1 MSRAGLRKIKKT
13 VKGGRTRSYW
23 VRAQEGA
30 KTVGRAVLR
39 HKGKI
44 AGAAALAG
52 AVYLGHKVYG
62 SIQHNREYRANQQ
75 AAYEAFKKHYPDFG
89 SHVRTRKNEPPKHH
103 GPSARHEG
111 GPGMYESLQRFRSN
125 DSNQRLNL
133 RRRQGHES
141 GRSPLVLSS
150 GVRPNPPPKVGY
162 NHRVEFTGS
171 TEGAFRRDRSLV
183 ANQTVD
189 SKRRWGSV
197 TKASPLSLGS
207 GSQTP
212 HEAKLWEQTGAH
224 HPGTPEH
231 HRSMAS
237 VFNTMAD
244 RHVSEGFPHQA
255 ASNRI
260 EARAHERTAASK
272 AAGTHREPNPY
283 ATPPAKKPSRSRKK
297 K

>member
-1 MSRAGLRKIKKT
+1 MNRQGLKKVKKT
-13 VKGGRTRSYW
+13 IKGGRTHSYW

-30 KTVGRAVLR
+30 KKVGRAVLNN
-39 HKGKI
+39 KGKI

-62 SIQHNREYRANQQ
+62 NVKSNREYRANQQ

-89 SHVRTRKNEPPKHH
+89 SHVRARKNETGNHPYKEDIRGSH
-103 GPSARHEG
+103 GSRMHQIRAESFWKNAAVDTQRHA
-111 GPGMYESLQRFRSN
+111 SHQS
-125 DSNQRLNL
+125 
-133 RRRQGHES
+133 GHA
-141 GRSPLVLSS
+141 PLVLHS
-150 GVRPNPPPKVGY
+150 GIRSNPPPGVGR
-162 NHRVEFTGS
+162 NHRTEYTGS
-171 TEGAFRRDRSLV
+171 TEGAYRRDRSLV

-189 SKRRWGSV
+189 SKRRWGAV

-207 GSQTP
+207 GAQTP

-231 HRSMAS
+231 HRAMAS
-237 VFNTMAD
+237 VFSTMAD

-260 EARAHERTAASK
+260 EARAHERTATSK

-283 ATPPAKKPSRSRKK
+283 APPPAKKPSRPRKK